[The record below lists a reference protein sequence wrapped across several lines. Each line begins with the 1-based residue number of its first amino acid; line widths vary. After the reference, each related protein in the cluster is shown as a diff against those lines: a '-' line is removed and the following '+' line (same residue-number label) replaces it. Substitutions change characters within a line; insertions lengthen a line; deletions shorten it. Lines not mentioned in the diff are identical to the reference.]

1 MLLQGR
7 RWLNRHNRIAFRS
20 DVMQMQRERHVLAPQ
35 SADACAERNRAAWP
49 GYSHAYDPVASQS
62 ADDA

>member
-7 RWLNRHNRIAFRS
+7 RWRNRHNRIAFRS

-35 SADACAERNRAAWP
+35 SADSCAERNRAAWP
-49 GYSHAYDPVASQS
+49 GLQPCI
-62 ADDA
+62 